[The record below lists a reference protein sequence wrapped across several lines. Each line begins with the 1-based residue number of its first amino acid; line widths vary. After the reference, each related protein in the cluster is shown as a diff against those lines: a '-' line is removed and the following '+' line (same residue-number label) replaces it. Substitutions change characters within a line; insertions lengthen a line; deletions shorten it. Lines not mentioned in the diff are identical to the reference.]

1 MHGFATLIL
10 KGRIQA
16 IMIAAVA
23 AVMSMILPPLSHISG
38 AVVALVALRNGAN
51 EAILVGAGAALMLVL
66 MGFVASVDNTVTSL
80 FAVSMF
86 AVIWLPVIIAA
97 LVLRTWRSLTLS
109 LTAVGVMALVSMLV
123 FYLVI
128 GDVKGW
134 WHTVL
139 SSVFETMLQ
148 TQAMH
153 LSGFEVEDWL
163 NNIAAIMTGIVG
175 AGLIY
180 TLMIN
185 LCLARWWQAL
195 LFNPG
200 GFRQEFHGLRL
211 DWRIAAAALPF
222 AVLSNIGPDVIQS
235 YCQDAMVIIMALF
248 SLSGLALVHAV
259 VAFKQWPKMVL
270 GIMYALTI
278 FLLPQLV
285 VILAAMGL
293 TDSWLDFRRRLK
305 MA

>member
-80 FAVSMF
+80 FAVSMV